1 LATDTTGTAADQRV
15 HLGGQAHFERA
26 AVRRS
31 WLSPQAS
38 RRLRRRGIYLGVAI
52 IALWT
57 VLPFLWLITCS
68 LSNTVDLL
76 SRPPRFIPWPPTLT
90 NYRTIFFGTASN
102 GGFAEVSAQLVP
114 LGLRNSIEVSLAVT
128 VVNVIVGSLAG
139 YAYARYQSFAFMNGT
154 LWVLMMTRMI
164 PGLALAVPF
173 FILFRTV
180 HLLDSKVALVIAYT
194 SFILPLTVWIMK
206 GYFETV
212 PVSLERAALVDGCS
226 RLRAFLQII
235 VPVALPGIAAAAIF
249 CFLVSW
255 NEFLFALILTS
266 TGKSQTIPIVIS
278 GFTQQAR
285 STQYGSIFAS
295 GVVAVLPP
303 VLIALLFQKYLV
315 QGMLSGSTKG

>member
-1 LATDTTGTAADQRV
+1 
-15 HLGGQAHFERA
+15 
-26 AVRRS
+26 
-31 WLSPQAS
+31 
-38 RRLRRRGIYLGVAI
+38 
-52 IALWT
+52 
-57 VLPFLWLITCS
+57 
-68 LSNTVDLL
+68 
-76 SRPPRFIPWPPTLT
+76 
-90 NYRTIFFGTASN
+90 
-102 GGFAEVSAQLVP
+102 
-114 LGLRNSIEVSLAVT
+114 
-128 VVNVIVGSLAG
+128 
-139 YAYARYQSFAFMNGT
+139 
-154 LWVLMMTRMI
+154 MMTRMI